1 MAFATIFAILLP
13 ANVQA
18 NTQNDF
24 ENIYLFSDNQEF
36 FTYESQAINS
46 CSLAANIYD
55 FTLIDDPVAAL
66 VNNVLSVADNS
77 IVIVD
82 IQKRLDIIKRNRE
95 EFSSTNSSV
104 MFDLEY
110 VFSTLKTNNCK
121 IMFISGTDEDTFYY
135 RRSFLNYVDVHVDTD
150 FLYSLVK
157 GLIYR
162 IENNAELGIDD
173 NFYIITDEI
182 FYNPNDSKVDFTKKW
197 VYPYFEETYFS
208 EYYSLIQN
216 SELLDETRNLSFC
229 DYLHDI
235 KKIRLYG
242 KTDYNSTTLYNYLKS
257 TIFNTITT
265 EYDLGFGIN
274 NYFKNTNQ
282 AYFTGFMNYSKNS
295 GNWCHIIN
303 SLKYYLPNDLINVMM
318 LNTDA
323 ISESLNIDEY
333 NCIGETRPM
342 FFGEIMPFDEIF
354 TFSDILFDFI
364 SDNDMQKYNNLPGQ
378 CDITYMPITIG
389 DNGWIP
395 IRMVKN
401 CYQFE
406 DPIIII

>member
-1 MAFATIFAILLP
+1 MKKKLLSALLVFATIFAIVLP
-13 ANVQA
+13 NNVQA

-173 NFYIITDEI
+173 NFYN
-182 FYNPNDSKVDFTKKW
+182 YN
-197 VYPYFEETYFS
+197 
-208 EYYSLIQN
+208 
-216 SELLDETRNLSFC
+216 
-229 DYLHDI
+229 
-235 KKIRLYG
+235 
-242 KTDYNSTTLYNYLKS
+242 
-257 TIFNTITT
+257 
-265 EYDLGFGIN
+265 
-274 NYFKNTNQ
+274 
-282 AYFTGFMNYSKNS
+282 
-295 GNWCHIIN
+295 
-303 SLKYYLPNDLINVMM
+303 
-318 LNTDA
+318 
-323 ISESLNIDEY
+323 
-333 NCIGETRPM
+333 
-342 FFGEIMPFDEIF
+342 
-354 TFSDILFDFI
+354 
-364 SDNDMQKYNNLPGQ
+364 
-378 CDITYMPITIG
+378 
-389 DNGWIP
+389 
-395 IRMVKN
+395 
-401 CYQFE
+401 
-406 DPIIII
+406 